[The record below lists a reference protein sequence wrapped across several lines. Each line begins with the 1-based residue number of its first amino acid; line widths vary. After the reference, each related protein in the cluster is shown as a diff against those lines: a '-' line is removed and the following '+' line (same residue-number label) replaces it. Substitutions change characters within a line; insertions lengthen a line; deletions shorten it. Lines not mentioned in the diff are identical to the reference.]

1 MRIPEPFFPLINR
14 AMKVLLDSPLH
25 GLMSNSI
32 LTIRFTGRRTG
43 RVWSLPVRYLREDG
57 GGLFCLTSRDAAW
70 WQKFLE
76 PTRVE
81 LQRAGERVAATAQSF
96 PEDATRK
103 DAALRRLLERF
114 PGDAPYHGISAR
126 GAPRAEQFEEA
137 VADAVLV
144 HFAPRD

>member
-1 MRIPEPFFPLINR
+1 MGTMRIPEPFFPLINR

-32 LTIRFTGRRTG
+32 LTIRFTGCRTG

-70 WQKFLE
+70 WQNFLE
-76 PTRVE
+76 PAPVE
-81 LQRAGERVAATAQSF
+81 LRLAGERVAAMAHSVTG
-96 PEDATRK
+96 DADRK
-103 DAALRRLLERF
+103 EVALRRLLERF
-114 PGDAPYHGISAR
+114 PGDAPYHGVSAR
-126 GAPRAEQFEEA
+126 GEGFEAA

-144 HFAPRD
+144 HFALGD

>member
-25 GLMSNSI
+25 GLMSDSI

-43 RVWSLPVRYLREDG
+43 CVWSLPVRYLREDG

-70 WQKFLE
+70 WRNFLE
-76 PTRVE
+76 PAPVE
-81 LQRAGERVAATAQSF
+81 LQLAGERVPAMAQSVTA
-96 PEDATRK
+96 DADRK
-103 DAALRRLLERF
+103 EAALRRLLERF
-114 PGDAPYHGISAR
+114 PGDAPYHGVSAR
-126 GAPRAEQFEEA
+126 GEGFEAA

-144 HFAPRD
+144 HLALGD